1 MDMQP
6 DDPSSPPVTATT
18 DAVFSEGSP
27 VPAGAGSGPPMPVA
41 PLTGP
46 VPTTA
51 VALEE
56 AEEQAPPVDP
66 AVLQVPSPPAPAA
79 PAAGADSA
87 PHLGDYVRELGQ
99 EFQDQQDEGRL

>member
-1 MDMQP
+1 MQP
-6 DDPSSPPVTATT
+6 DDSSSPPTTATT

-27 VPAGAGSGPPMPVA
+27 VPAGAGSGPPVPA
-41 PLTGP
+41 GALAGP

-56 AEEQAPPVDP
+56 AEEQAPAVDP
-66 AVLQVPSPPAPAA
+66 AVLQVSTPPTPVPPPA
-79 PAAGADSA
+79 GAA
-87 PHLGDYVRELGQ
+87 PHLGDYVRELGE